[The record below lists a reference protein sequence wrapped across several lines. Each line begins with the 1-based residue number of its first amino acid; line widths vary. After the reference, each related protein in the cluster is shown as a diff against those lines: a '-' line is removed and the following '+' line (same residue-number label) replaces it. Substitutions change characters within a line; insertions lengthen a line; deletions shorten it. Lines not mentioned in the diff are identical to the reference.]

1 MSSIAVFGSTGSIGT
16 TTLSIV
22 GKYPDLFRVR
32 ALAAGHNIGLLRK
45 QIKTFRPRYASV
57 ISERDAVVLQRE
69 FRGVE
74 FFFGQ
79 EGLNALSRIEDMD
92 LMVMAILGLAAL
104 MPTYIGLR
112 AGRKVALASKEVM
125 VAGGRVIRG
134 IRRSGDLLVPVDSEH
149 SAVYQLIRGETN
161 NRVRRIILTAS
172 GGPFLDLSAR
182 DLRRVTPRQAL
193 RHPRWKMGRKIT
205 IDSATM
211 MNKGLEMIEARWLFD
226 LRPEQIDVIIHPQS
240 IIHSMVE
247 FADGAV
253 LAQMGVPDMR
263 LPVAY
268 AMNAGKRLDLGMRG
282 LDFRK
287 VGSLNFIK
295 PDLGKFRCLGIA
307 MEVMRRNDSSS
318 IVMNAA
324 NDAAVEAF
332 LKGTIG
338 FTDVAKVVEYAVDRH
353 YYKPVNSV
361 DDIIAMDRE
370 VKKYVCER
378 INMLC

>member
-307 MEVMRRNDSSS
+307 MEVMRRDDSSS

>member
-1 MSSIAVFGSTGSIGT
+1 
-16 TTLSIV
+16 TLSIV

-32 ALAAGHNIGLLRK
+32 ALAAGRNIGLLRK
-45 QIKTFRPRYASV
+45 QIKAFRPRYASV

-79 EGLNALSRIEDMD
+79 EGLNALSRLEGID

-112 AGRKVALASKEVM
+112 AGRRVALASKEVM
-125 VAGGRVIRG
+125 VAGGRVIRE
-134 IRRSGDLLVPVDSEH
+134 IRRSGELLVPVDSEH
-149 SAVYQLIRGETN
+149 SAVYQLIRGETH
-161 NRVRRIILTAS
+161 NRVRRVILTAS
-172 GGPFLDLSAR
+172 GGPFLDLPAR

-282 LDFRK
+282 LDFGK
-287 VGSLNFIK
+287 VGALNFIK
-295 PDLGKFRCLGIA
+295 PDMGKFRCLGIA
-307 MEVMRRNDSSS
+307 MEVMRRDDSSS

-338 FTDVAKVVEYAVDRH
+338 FTDIAKVVEYAVDRH

-370 VKKYVCER
+370 VKKYVRER
-378 INMLC
+378 IDKPC